1 MVSRICFSKTQW
13 SWGSRYESELKY
25 GWTKTLELIIIEVKQ
40 WVHMLYYQSL
50 LMCMFEIFQDKTFCI
65 MQKVEASVSSSSSAK
80 SSILL
85 KDILCSFSPC
95 FAQILLG
102 FQTPWEWSSTTLPP
116 PAAGR
121 WTKISSW
128 PQMASQLPQSD
139 PVSIFFPGTWFLD
152 VAAIKATG
160 IVWLAPLE
168 QVFPILTLSAI
179 WPGCFQ
185 ELQITAEQE
194 FHRLQWVL
202 SDSWTKCSWGIE
214 SHQGKWYTNITDH

>member
-1 MVSRICFSKTQW
+1 
-13 SWGSRYESELKY
+13 
-25 GWTKTLELIIIEVKQ
+25 
-40 WVHMLYYQSL
+40 MLNYQSL
-50 LMCMFEIFQDKTFCI
+50 HMCMFEIFQDKTLCK
-65 MQKVEASVSSSSSAK
+65 MQRVEASVSSSSSAK
-80 SSILL
+80 SPILL

-95 FAQILLG
+95 FAQILLR

-116 PAAGR
+116 LVAGR
-121 WTKISSW
+121 RTKIPSW

-168 QVFPILTLSAI
+168 QVFPILMLSAI
-179 WPGCFQ
+179 RAGCFQ

-202 SDSWTKCSWGIE
+202 SDSWPKCSGGME
-214 SHQGKWYTNITDH
+214 SHQGRWYINITDY